1 MTLKA
6 LPGLTLNLSKVLP
19 INDKKSK
26 KTKTPKDRK
35 KPTAPSTFLRDHN
48 ICENR
53 LSESIEYCLDVSKI
67 FNDKREQPEYDA
79 PEKDVAEQNT
89 NEFISKILNSNNITT
104 SQSAHDLLIFEI
116 NARTVLDYAQEVND
130 YKKDSTERPNMNKR
144 VSFEK
149 YPKS

>member
-1 MTLKA
+1 MPLTTL
-6 LPGLTLNLSKVLP
+6 PRFTLNLEQILSS
-19 INDKKSK
+19 NDKNSNT
-26 KTKTPKDRK
+26 TKTPKDTK

-89 NEFISKILNSNNITT
+89 NEFI
-104 SQSAHDLLIFEI
+104 
-116 NARTVLDYAQEVND
+116 
-130 YKKDSTERPNMNKR
+130 
-144 VSFEK
+144 
-149 YPKS
+149 